1 MTGRTMAVIGVA
13 AALALAACG
22 SDSTS
27 GAATNGAGTTTKTTS
42 DRNYGSGTTAAP
54 STTAPSTTAPSTTAP
69 ASSGPSLKVLAGT
82 ARGDVLTDGDGK
94 AVYLFG
100 KDQGTT
106 SACSGGCLD
115 AWPPFKADA
124 APAAAAGV
132 DATKLGTSNG
142 QVTYNGHLLY
152 YFSGDAAPGDL
163 KGADIP
169 SWYAVTPAG
178 VPAESK

>member
-13 AALALAACG
+13 AALTLAACG

-54 STTAPSTTAPSTTAP
+54 ATAAPSTSGP

-82 ARGDVLTDGDGK
+82 ARGDVVTDGDGRV
-94 AVYLFG
+94 VYLFE

-124 APAAAAGV
+124 TPAAGAGV
-132 DATKLGTSNG
+132 DAAKLGTSNG